1 MNIQHLKNFI
11 INIIYLRQML
21 LDPMKPSSLLSYDN
35 YNGPDEDK
43 KPGPR

>member
-1 MNIQHLKNFI
+1 
-11 INIIYLRQML
+11 ML

-43 KPGPR
+43 ELESR